1 MILNDKDTI
10 KETATENKEYQ
21 LLKKIEIPF
30 SEYVQISKKRRPVYF
45 KNDLKGGE
53 SRLPK
58 GILKKLKAGLY
69 DWDIKGYLYNK
80 LTGEVLVRNNK
91 SVGTP
96 REQKVNGQN
105 IYNGNVSRQ
114 ARATLVK
121 ALHEKFARYLKDID
135 PIVDIKHFPLGIHL
149 IFKVHDR
156 FKFNL
161 DNDNRWIWEKTIQD
175 TLVQEK
181 IIPEDNPY
189 VVWENLKRTILI
201 PNEVEE
207 TLIVEIYGYA

>member
-1 MILNDKDTI
+1 MGEI
-10 KETATENKEYQ
+10 KEKEKKYQ
-21 LLKKIEIPF
+21 LLKHIEIPF
-30 SEYVQISKKRRPVYF
+30 SEYVQISKKRRAIPYI
-45 KNDLKGGE
+45 KGKC
-53 SRLPK
+53 RVPK
-58 GILKKLKAGLY
+58 KFSNETVY
-69 DWDIKGYLYNK
+69 DWNSKGYLYNK

-114 ARATLVK
+114 ARASLVK
-121 ALHEKFARYLKDID
+121 ALHEKFAKYLKDID
-135 PIVDIKHFPLGIHL
+135 PITDIKHFPLGIHL
-149 IFKVHDR
+149 IFKVHDK

-161 DNDNRWIWEKTIQD
+161 DNDNRWIWEKAIQD

-189 VVWENLKRTILI
+189 IIWENLKRTILI
-201 PNEVEE
+201 PNEIEE
-207 TLIVEIYGYA
+207 TLIVEIHGYA